1 MKGGKEQMEDEK
13 TKEPKQ
19 EKEAQPT
26 MVESA
31 HKVAEEL
38 RAENA
43 RMEANIAKLQE
54 LKAFET
60 LGGQSEGRPQ
70 EVNKPVEISDEE
82 YSMKALRGDIE
93 QQP

>member
-1 MKGGKEQMEDEK
+1 MEDEK
-13 TKEPKQ
+13 KQEETKQ
-19 EKEAQPT
+19 EKETKPS

-31 HKVAEEL
+31 HKVAEDL

-70 EVNKPVEISDEE
+70 EVKPVEISDEE
-82 YSMKALRGDIE
+82 YAQKALRGDIE
-93 QQP
+93 QQA

>member
-1 MKGGKEQMEDEK
+1 MEDEK
-13 TKEPKQ
+13 TKQEPKQ
-19 EKEAQPT
+19 EKEQEEAKPS

-43 RMEANIAKLQE
+43 RMEQNIAKLQE

-70 EVNKPVEISDEE
+70 ETKPVEISDED
-82 YSMKALRGDIE
+82 YAMKALRGDIE
-93 QQP
+93 QQA

>member
-1 MKGGKEQMEDEK
+1 MEDEK
-13 TKEPKQ
+13 TKETKQ
-19 EKEAQPT
+19 EKEQTQEAKPS

-43 RMEANIAKLQE
+43 RMEQNIARLQE

-60 LGGQSEGRPQ
+60 LGGQSEGRPA
-70 EVNKPVEISDEE
+70 EVKPVGISDEE
-82 YSMKALRGDIE
+82 YAQKALRGDIE
-93 QQP
+93 QKA

>member
-1 MKGGKEQMEDEK
+1 MEDEK
-13 TKEPKQ
+13 TKEEPKQ
-19 EKEAQPT
+19 EEKQEAKPS

-54 LKAFET
+54 IKAFET

-70 EVNKPVEISDEE
+70 ETKPVPISDEE
-82 YSMKALRGDIE
+82 YSQKALRGDIE
-93 QQP
+93 QQA

>member
-1 MKGGKEQMEDEK
+1 MEDEK
-13 TKEPKQ
+13 KQ
-19 EKEAQPT
+19 EETKQETKPS

-31 HKVAEEL
+31 HKVAEDL

-43 RMEANIAKLQE
+43 RMEQNIAKLQE

-70 EVNKPVEISDEE
+70 EVKPVEISDEE
-82 YSMKALRGDIE
+82 YAQKALRGDIE
-93 QQP
+93 QQA